1 MNFITSLYRCRK
13 ILELQQQKVV
23 TREDNVYPA
32 SYHNKEGFLSLL
44 NKKLTFIELRGF
56 LQPHY
61 NKLLEIPFSKIE
73 SLDDVSQNTIVI
85 TELNGQK
92 HCLTVYNIPSL
103 NVTKTLSDLIYNDMI

>member
-1 MNFITSLYRCRK
+1 MHEQK
-13 ILELQQQKVV
+13 ISSI
-23 TREDNVYPA
+23 EDEVYPA
-32 SYHNKEGFLSLL
+32 SYHNKEGFLSLR
-44 NKKLTFIELRGF
+44 NKKLTFVELRGF

-61 NKLLEIPFSKIE
+61 NKMFEIPFSKIE

-103 NVTKTLSDLIYNDMI
+103 NVTKTLSDLILNDMIQTGIQKLAN